1 MNVAS
6 LMRNNFR
13 SSICFS
19 VLLLLLLTVGQANAA
34 DQQLSFSRDIR
45 PILSAN
51 CYFCHGPDEKHLEAE
66 LRLDQEAGVA
76 TAFSGGLD
84 ENEGWQRIISQDPDQ
99 QMPPP
104 DSHRKLKPI
113 EIQRLKT
120 WIEQGAEWE
129 GHWAFISPSR
139 PAVPS
144 VKQQAWVRN
153 PIDAFIL
160 ARLEAM
166 GLTPSPPA
174 DAERLLRR
182 IHFDLLGLPP
192 SNNELD
198 AFLQDGRPDAYERA
212 VDRLLASKHF
222 GERMALIWM
231 DAARYGDSS
240 VFHADGPRFMW
251 PWRDWVINSY
261 NENKPFDQFTLE
273 QLAGDLIPNAT
284 IDQQI
289 ATGFNRN
296 NATTD
301 EGGAIAEEYR
311 VEYVVDR
318 VKTTSMVW
326 MGLSLECAQCHN
338 HKYDPITQEEY
349 YRFFAFFNQASDPG
363 MQTRKGNQSPT
374 VDVFDPAIQMEAA
387 RLKQELAVLQQN
399 REKRAVAVEPDFVAW
414 AVEASRDV
422 GEVAFD
428 PQDMI
433 LHFPLDDAKGKKAK
447 EVVGDNR
454 QGTIQG
460 KPTWTKGKLAG
471 AFRGD
476 GSNYINAGQVA
487 DFERTDSFS
496 YGAWIKPKGNAKGAV
511 LARMNNNNAF
521 RGYDLLCSSGH
532 VEVHIVSKWPEN
544 AIKVRTKTKLA
555 ADTWQHVFATYNG
568 SSKAAGIT
576 IYFDGKP
583 QEWVIQQ
590 DGLTETIR
598 TKVPLYIGS
607 RNSDSRLKGDIDDVR
622 VYRRELSEAEV
633 AGVSGSDP
641 VAPILSIAV
650 DQRTEDQVKTLR
662 QHFLATIDK
671 PTQQLSKQITGV
683 SARLAEAVKPI
694 STVMVMKDVPKPR
707 ITYVLDR
714 GNYASPLKDRPVE
727 PGILSIMPPLP
738 EGAEAN
744 RLGLAKWLIQPS
756 HPLTAR
762 VAVNRYWHTLFGI
775 GLVKT
780 LEDYGAQGDPPSH
793 PALLDWLAVDFVEN
807 GWDIKRTLK
816 QIVMSATYRQSSRV
830 TPAQLQRDPEN
841 RMLARGSRFRLAGEM
856 IRDNA
861 LAAAGLLQT
870 TIGGP
875 SVKPYQP
882 SGLWNEV
889 SLNGGLRFIQD
900 HGEKLYRRSMYTYWK
915 RSSPAPSMT
924 IFDAP
929 TREKC
934 TLRRSRTNTPLQA
947 LVTLNDPQFLEAAR
961 VLAQR
966 AMIERD
972 TLDDQIVLAFRAAA
986 GVKPR
991 SSVLEILKEA
1001 YEEELAIFQGDLS
1014 RAEKLLAIGESPRD
1028 TKLDLA
1034 SHAAMTIVT
1043 SMILNLDETLTRG

>member
-1 MNVAS
+1 MWINS
-6 LMRNNFR
+6 R

-19 VLLLLLLTVGQANAA
+19 ALLLLLLVPIAGRASDAA
-34 DQQLSFSRDIR
+34 RKLSFSRDIR

-51 CYFCHGPDEKHLEAE
+51 CFFCHGPDEKHLEAD
-66 LRLDQEAGVA
+66 LRLDQEAGVVQ
-76 TAFSGGLD
+76 AFSGRLD
-84 ENEGWQRIISQDPDQ
+84 ENEAWQRVTSKDPDLR
-99 QMPPP
+99 MPPP
-104 DSHRKLKPI
+104 DSHRKLKPD
-113 EIQRLKT
+113 EIQTLKI
-120 WIEQGAEWE
+120 WIEQGAGWE
-129 GHWAFISPSR
+129 GHWAFVPPTR
-139 PAVPS
+139 PAVPT

-160 ARLEAM
+160 ARLEAE
-166 GLTPSPPA
+166 GLTPGRPA
-174 DAERLLRR
+174 DRERLLRR
-182 IHFDLLGLPP
+182 VYFDLIGLPP
-192 SNNELD
+192 SNAQLD
-198 AFLQDGRPDAYERA
+198 AFLQDTRPDAYERA
-212 VDRLLASKHF
+212 VDQLLTSKHF

-231 DAARYGDSS
+231 DVARYGDSS

-251 PWRDWVINSY
+251 PWRDWVINAY
-261 NENKPFDQFTLE
+261 NDNKPFDQFTLE
-273 QLAGDLIPNAT
+273 QLAGDLLPNAT

-374 VDVFDPAIQMEAA
+374 VDVFDPAKQIEAA
-387 RLKQELAVLQQN
+387 GLKQELAELQQQ
-399 REKRAVAVEPDFVAW
+399 RDKRAVAVEPEFVAW
-414 AVEASRDV
+414 AVEASRHV
-422 GEVAFD
+422 GKVAFD

-447 EVVGDNR
+447 EVVGDKR
-454 QGTIQG
+454 QGTVQG
-460 KPTWTKGKLAG
+460 KPIWTEGKLAG
-471 AFRGD
+471 AFRGN
-476 GSNYINAGQVA
+476 GSNYIDAGQVA

-496 YGAWIKPKGNAKGAV
+496 YGAWVKPQGNASGAV
-511 LARMNNNNAF
+511 MARMNNKNAF
-521 RGYDLLCSSGH
+521 RGFDLLCSSGH
-532 VEVHIVSKWPEN
+532 VEVHIVNKWPEN

-555 ADTWQHVFATYNG
+555 GGKWQHVFATYNG
-568 SSKAAGIT
+568 SSKADGIT

-583 QEWVIQQ
+583 QECTIQQ

-607 RNSDSRLKGDIDDVR
+607 RNPDSRLKGDIDDVR
-622 VYRRELSEAEV
+622 VYRRVLSEAEV
-633 AGVSGSDP
+633 AGVAGSDP
-641 VAPILSIAV
+641 VAPILSVAA

-662 QHFLATIDK
+662 QHYLSTIDK
-671 PTQQLSKQITGV
+671 PTQQLTKQINGV
-683 SARLAEAVKPI
+683 SARLAEAIKPV
-694 STVMVMKDVPKPR
+694 STVMVMKDVAKPR
-707 ITYVLDR
+707 MTYILER
-714 GNYASPLKDRPVE
+714 GNYASPLKNRPVE
-727 PGILSIMPPLP
+727 PGILSILPPLP
-738 EGAEAN
+738 DGAQAN
-744 RLGLAKWLIQPS
+744 RLGLAKWLIQPD

-762 VAVNRYWHTLFGI
+762 VAVNRYWHMLFGI

-780 LEDYGAQGDPPSH
+780 LEDYGAQGEPPSH
-793 PALLDWLAVDFVEN
+793 PALLDWLAVDFVEH

-816 QIVMSATYRQSSRV
+816 QIVTSATYCQSSRV
-830 TPAQLQRDPEN
+830 TPEQLQRDPEN
-841 RMLARGSRFRLAGEM
+841 RLLSRGARFRLAGEM

-861 LAAAGLLQT
+861 LAAAGLLQP

-889 SLNGGLRFIQD
+889 SLNGGLRFAQD

-915 RSSPAPSMT
+915 RSSPAPSLT

-934 TLRRSRTNTPLQA
+934 TLRRSSTNTPLQA

-961 VLAQR
+961 ALAQR
-966 AMIERD
+966 AMTERD
-972 TLDDQIVLAFRAAA
+972 KLDDQIVFAFRAAT

-991 SSVLEILKEA
+991 PSVLRILNEA
-1001 YEEELAIFQGDLS
+1001 YQEELAVFQNDVTS
-1014 RAEKLLAIGESPRD
+1014 AEKLLAIGESPRD
-1028 TKLDLA
+1028 PKLDLA
-1034 SHAAMTIVT
+1034 RHAAMTIVT